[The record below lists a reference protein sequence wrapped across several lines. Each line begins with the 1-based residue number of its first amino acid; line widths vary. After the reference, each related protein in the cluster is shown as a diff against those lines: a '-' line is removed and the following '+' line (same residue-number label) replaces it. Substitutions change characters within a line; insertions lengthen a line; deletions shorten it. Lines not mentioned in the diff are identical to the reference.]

1 MSMKQNKKKNLVVSR
16 VLTVVLALML
26 AVLQTTLIHGISVFH
41 TVPYL
46 LFIAVVCYSLLHADY
61 SALVFAAVC
70 GLLLDV
76 TGGRTVGVNTLFC
89 LYAAYFCVRIS
100 GSLFNNNVF
109 VSMVF
114 VMLLS
119 IPYELFT
126 YVLYFAVW
134 GQGAFG
140 YAFLCKILPVVLY
153 NFLMTLIIYPV
164 TRSMTG
170 WRA

>member
-1 MSMKQNKKKNLVVSR
+1 MSMIRNKKKNVAISR
-16 VLTVVLALML
+16 VLTVVLVFLL
-26 AVLQTTLIHGISVFH
+26 AVLQTTLVHGISVFH
-41 TVPYL
+41 TVPNL

-61 SALVFAAVC
+61 SALVFAAAC

-76 TGGRTVGVNTLFC
+76 TGGRAIGINTLFC
-89 LYAAYFCVRIS
+89 LYAAYFCIRIS

-119 IPYELFT
+119 VPYELFT

-134 GQGAFG
+134 GHGTFG
-140 YAFLCKILPVVLY
+140 YALLCKIVPAVLY
-153 NFLMTLIIYPV
+153 NFVMTLLIYPL

-170 WRA
+170 WHI